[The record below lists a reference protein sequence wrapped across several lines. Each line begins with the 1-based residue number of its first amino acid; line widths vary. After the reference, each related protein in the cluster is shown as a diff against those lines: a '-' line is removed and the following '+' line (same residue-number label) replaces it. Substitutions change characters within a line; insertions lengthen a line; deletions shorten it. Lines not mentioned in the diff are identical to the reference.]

1 MLLVYLLSNY
11 GKEDDVKLTVESR
24 RFVFES
30 DQKSG
35 QMAKIEIGALKL
47 NLWIF
52 WDTKLNLVVVNKWNM
67 NWGEKRIHLAL
78 LLYKAKISFKKRSQ

>member
-30 DQKSG
+30 DQKNG
-35 QMAKIEIGALKL
+35 QMAKIEIRALKL
-47 NLWIF
+47 NL
-52 WDTKLNLVVVNKWNM
+52 
-67 NWGEKRIHLAL
+67 
-78 LLYKAKISFKKRSQ
+78 